1 MFVKNFEAFAA
12 DAPPEVAAAG
22 PRPAVADRASAGR

>member
-1 MFVKNFEAFAA
+1 MFGKNFEAFAA

-22 PRPAVADRASAGR
+22 PRPAVSGAAR